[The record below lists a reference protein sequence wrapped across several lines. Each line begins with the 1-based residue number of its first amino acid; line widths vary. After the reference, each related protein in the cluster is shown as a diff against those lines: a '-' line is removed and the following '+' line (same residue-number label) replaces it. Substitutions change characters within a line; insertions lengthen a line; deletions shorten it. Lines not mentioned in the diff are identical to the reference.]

1 MIFKEVKEYLAQISD
16 DLNIVSKLII
26 AAYLEF
32 NHLHVTRNKL
42 ILSHLEGNDKQ
53 KIHEFVELL
62 KKKSDTFD
70 FEDLIHLFEITIP
83 SGDIVVNGAI
93 YTPGYIKKY
102 IVDSVLSKIE
112 KLDYMSIKVG
122 DIACGS
128 GAFLY
133 TVADIINQNTDKS
146 FFDIFKDNIFGLDI
160 SDYAIDRTEILLS
173 LLAISKGEDIE
184 EFHFNL
190 FVGNALK
197 FNWYKKYPS
206 FSGFDAVVGN
216 PPYVRTKH
224 IDETTKLLMKKWKV
238 AQSGNSDLYIP
249 FFEVGVKYLCDNG
262 ILGYITVNTFKRSV
276 NARNLRK
283 YFEDE
288 SLDLTMLDFGNH
300 QVFEDKLTYTSIVF
314 IQKSKSLSLKYKKV
328 SLDVIKQDKTIEFS
342 KILYS
347 SLDAH
352 KGWILGEKDVLKNI
366 HIIENTG
373 TALGERVKI
382 RNGLATLSNSVFIFK
397 ALNEDDVYYY
407 FLENNQEYKIE
418 KAICRDVIKPNR
430 LKSEKQIKE
439 LTEKIIFPYSVDALK
454 NLIVFEEEYFE
465 KNYPEAYDY
474 LGTHKTQLLAR
485 DKGKPKKYKWFEFGR
500 SQSLRDYGK
509 KLLFPYMADKPYYV
523 YTNNIDLM
531 FYAGYAIYSESS
543 RELKLL
549 KKILESNIFWYYIKN
564 TSKPYSS
571 NYYAFSKN
579 YVKDF
584 GVCELSKE
592 EEDKLLKMTDKNKI
606 NDFLIQK
613 YKLDI

>member
-1 MIFKEVKEYLAQISD
+1 M
-16 DLNIVSKLII
+16 
-26 AAYLEF
+26 
-32 NHLHVTRNKL
+32 
-42 ILSHLEGNDKQ
+42 
-53 KIHEFVELL
+53 
-62 KKKSDTFD
+62 
-70 FEDLIHLFEITIP
+70 FEIAIP
-83 SGDIVVNGAI
+83 SGEVIVNGAV

-102 IVDSVLSKIE
+102 IVDSVLDKIE
-112 KLDYMSIKVG
+112 NLDYMSIKVA

-133 TVADIINQNTDKS
+133 TVADIIKQNTDKS
-146 FFDIFKDNIFGLDI
+146 FFDIYKDNIFGLDI
-160 SDYAIDRTEILLS
+160 SDYAIDRAETLLS
-173 LLAISKGEDIE
+173 LLAVSQGEDIDQ
-184 EFHFNL
+184 FHFNL

-197 FNWYKKYPS
+197 FDWLKTYSS

-224 IDETTKLLMKKWKV
+224 IDETTKLLMQKWKV

-249 FFEVGVKYLCDNG
+249 FFEIGVKYLSDNG

-283 YFEDE
+283 YFEYE

-314 IQKSKSLSLKYKKV
+314 VQKRESTFLKYKKV
-328 SLDVIKQDKTIEFS
+328 SPDIIKQNKIIEFS
-342 KILYS
+342 EILYS
-347 SLDAH
+347 SLDAD
-352 KGWILGEKDVLKNI
+352 KGWLLGENDVLKNI

-373 TALGERVKI
+373 TALGEKVKI

-397 ALNEDDVYYY
+397 ALKEDAIYYY
-407 FLENNQEYKIE
+407 FEENNQECKIE
-418 KAICRDVIKPNR
+418 KSICRDVIKPNR
-430 LKSEKQIKE
+430 LKTERQIKD
-439 LTEKIIFPYSVDALK
+439 LTEKIIFPYTVDDSK
-454 NLIVFEEEYFE
+454 NLTVFEEEYFE
-465 KNYPEAYDY
+465 KNYPEAYCY
-474 LGTHKTQLLAR
+474 LGMHKTQLLAR

-509 KLLFPYMADKPYYV
+509 KLLFPYMSNKPYYV
-523 YTNNIDLM
+523 YTNNINLM

-549 KKILESNIFWYYIKN
+549 KKILESNVFWYYIKN

-571 NYYAFSKN
+571 NYYAFAKN

-584 GVCELSKE
+584 GVCELTKE
-592 EEDKLLKMTDKNKI
+592 EEDTLLGMADKNKI

-613 YKLDI
+613 YKINI